1 MQFTEI
7 HHSFPILEALQ
18 LLPLI
23 AAFIL
28 WKIRN
33 TPAAVIAVT
42 AAAAEMILAIFLYRQ
57 FDTDVSSAEFVVMQF
72 ANKASLLGLP
82 YHAAVDGISIL
93 FVLMTALLS
102 LLSVLFVIFRK
113 FHNTGVLATMA
124 LIQATLMSQFV
135 TVDLLWF
142 VIMSII
148 EIISVGYLLYRWAT
162 FVDPEPMIY
171 SYAKFMA
178 ISIILMLVGTFML
191 GWNYS
196 DYQLHSTGIGHWSFD
211 LYDLAKMPVEPAIA
225 TFVFF
230 TLFYGF
236 GIRVPLFPLH
246 GWLPITMQHGNI
258 AVAPV
263 LLLGLK
269 VGIFALLRFVFPILP
284 ETVIEWH
291 EMVIVFAMF
300 GIFYAAVLAMRQ
312 NNLRRLMAYGVISH
326 TGVLTIGLFTLS
338 RTGFE
343 GSIMLAINFGLAISG
358 LMFMTGLV
366 WQRTNTAV
374 MARLGGMFEY
384 LPMVGIAFLI
394 AGLAVVGMPGTPGF
408 DAVHFVLEASIAE
421 FGALITIAA
430 ALGNVTAAGFLLF
443 AFQKAFLSEP
453 QCDTSRWDKSPAK
466 LTEWVMS
473 LTVIV
478 VIMGMGFF
486 SELWLVLFD
495 HALDGLST
503 LFGNRGGHGQ

>member
-7 HHSFPILEALQ
+7 QSSYPLLEALQ
-18 LLPLI
+18 LLPFL
-23 AAFIL
+23 AALVL

-33 TPAAVIAVT
+33 APAAVLAVLV
-42 AAAAEMILAIFLYRQ
+42 AVAEMVLAIILYQQ
-57 FDTDVSSAEFVVMQF
+57 FDADVSSAEFVTMQF
-72 ANKASLLGLP
+72 ANKASLLGFP

-102 LLSVLFVIFRK
+102 LLSVLFVIVRK
-113 FHNTGVLATMA
+113 LYNTGVLATMA

-142 VIMSII
+142 VMMSMI

-171 SYAKFMA
+171 SYTKFMA
-178 ISIILMLVGTFML
+178 ISIILMLVGTFIL

-196 DYQLHSTGIGHWSFD
+196 DHQLQSAGIGHWSFD
-211 LYDLAKMPVEPAIA
+211 LYDLVKTPVEPAIA
-225 TFVFF
+225 TFIFF

-258 AVAPV
+258 SVAPV

-284 ETVIEWH
+284 EAVIEWH
-291 EMVIVFAMF
+291 EMVMVFAMF

-473 LTVIV
+473 ITVIV
-478 VIMGMGFF
+478 VILGMGFF
-486 SELWLVLFD
+486 SELWLDLFN

-503 LFGNRGGHGQ
+503 LYGNRGGHGQ